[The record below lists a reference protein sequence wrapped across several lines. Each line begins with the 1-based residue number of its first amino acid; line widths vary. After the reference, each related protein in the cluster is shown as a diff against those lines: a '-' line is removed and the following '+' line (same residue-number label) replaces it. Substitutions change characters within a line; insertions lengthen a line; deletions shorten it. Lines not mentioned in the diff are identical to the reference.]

1 MSNTIGMY
9 ARKNVQ
15 SAKGRT
21 DCKTY
26 STGRAIAGG
35 FLLSAV
41 LWWIPF
47 IGPAVAGYYS
57 GRRSGSF
64 IKGAISSAFAGV
76 LLLAIISVASYYILG
91 PLGFPGIAAET
102 VAGTLTGYSSWAGM
116 YLVYFYNPGTA
127 ELALTPI
134 GIMIAFGCVGGSF
147 SALHRREATALM
159 AKGAVYSAIRPLA
172 RSVELYEKGKT
183 LGFESFNDC
192 MSVRDSVV
200 SINLGPSCRQKTSSH
215 DRKSVTS
222 TVQTVTTTVGER
234 SMPIS
239 TSNDKCQSP
248 FSDILALA
256 EVHGDAKKSSR
267 K

>member
-1 MSNTIGMY
+1 MH

-15 SAKGRT
+15 SANGRA

-26 STGRAIAGG
+26 STGRAIAGS

-57 GRRSGSF
+57 GRMSGSF
-64 IKGAISSAFAGV
+64 IKGAISSAFAGGL
-76 LLLAIISVASYYILG
+76 LLLAISVASYYILG

-102 VAGTLTGYSSWAGM
+102 VAGTLTGYFSWAGM

-127 ELALTPI
+127 NLALMPL
-134 GIMIAFGCVGGSF
+134 GLMVAFGCVGGSF
-147 SALHRREATALM
+147 SALHRREATGLM

-172 RSVELYEKGKT
+172 RSVELYEEGKT

-192 MSVRDSVV
+192 VSVRDSVI
-200 SINLGPSCRQKTSSH
+200 SINLEPSRRPKGLTQEK
-215 DRKSVTS
+215 KSVTS
-222 TVQTVTTTVGER
+222 TVQTVTMTVGEGPTA
-234 SMPIS
+234 MP
-239 TSNDKCQSP
+239 TTNDKCQSP
-248 FSDILALA
+248 FSNILARA
-256 EVHGDAKKSSR
+256 EVHGDNKNSSKK
-267 K
+267 